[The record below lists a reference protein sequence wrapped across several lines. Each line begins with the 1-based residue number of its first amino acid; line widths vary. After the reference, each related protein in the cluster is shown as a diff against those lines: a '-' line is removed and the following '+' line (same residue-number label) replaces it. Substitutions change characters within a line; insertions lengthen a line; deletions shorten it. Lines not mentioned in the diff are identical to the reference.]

1 MDGFN
6 FFHGL
11 VIVLTIAFCR
21 WVAHSCTNLLLLRPC
36 NRGSFRGAL
45 LALWS
50 DVCVFFVEA
59 TRAAKVPLTY
69 SVSECAI
76 DIAFTRNTS
85 GSHLPTDSDPIHQ
98 NAVRSG
104 RIEALRRAPDIKNR
118 TTQVSASEK
127 FESSVWEDYRWRFE
141 RNRNHAIFVLR
152 TRRILVSARAM
163 RPPDHST
170 PSVCL
175 TLSAAEES
183 PIGKHLHLFK
193 GTNVCRHTP
202 LFVFI
207 R

>member
-1 MDGFN
+1 MLFG
-6 FFHGL
+6 
-11 VIVLTIAFCR
+11 
-21 WVAHSCTNLLLLRPC
+21 
-36 NRGSFRGAL
+36 
-45 LALWS
+45 S

-152 TRRILVSARAM
+152 TRRILGICKSHATS
-163 RPPDHST
+163 RPQHAFGFASHYLQQK
-170 PSVCL
+170 SR
-175 TLSAAEES
+175 
-183 PIGKHLHLFK
+183 PIG
-193 GTNVCRHTP
+193 
-202 LFVFI
+202 
-207 R
+207 